1 MNKRRSTILTWII
14 MIVLA
19 IVIVVGYFWLSS
31 KKHEDNYEV
40 SAAQTEADKII
51 EKNLDD
57 TYPATPREVV
67 KMYCRI
73 LKCYYEDELTADT
86 VQKLAL
92 QTRKLFDEELLQQNP
107 EDVYILN
114 LQGEIRDYKENERS
128 ITNYQIESASNS
140 VTWQYEERD
149 YARVI
154 VGFTQKEKKKY
165 IKVYEQFIL
174 RKDPNGKWRIL
185 GWQLTDAADLK

>member
-174 RKDPNGKWRIL
+174 RKDSNGKWRIL

>member
-140 VTWQYEERD
+140 VTWQYEEQD

-174 RKDPNGKWRIL
+174 RKDPAGKWRIL